1 MQSIKSMAAKF
12 NQDKYPGKPKIL
24 FIGWPVSTHTHS
36 WIDLLENSDFN
47 VRLFSL
53 PEGLPPDNWKV
64 KTYVTVE
71 TISKLDSQTRT
82 AIYPPQVFPFFRLRR
97 LNKWLYKIAKR
108 FQLKQAEIEK
118 QLAQVIQSWNPDIIH
133 TLGLDPAS
141 YFYLRTRE
149 QFKLAGIGKWVA
161 QVRGGPDLA
170 LHRFLPDYLGKMK
183 QVFAECDQLIADNQC
198 NYDYAVHLGLAKHKL
213 ASLGV
218 VPGTGGMD
226 VTDLEGKWS
235 KLPSQRERLIVWP
248 KTYEAPSSKALPVFE
263 ALKMAWK
270 KIKPCQIEMLWVVQ
284 SEIEMWFQTLPEEI
298 RASCH
303 IQGRIPRDNVLDL
316 FSQARVML
324 APSLT
329 DGVPN
334 SMLEAMALG
343 AFPIVSPLETI
354 IPVVKEP
361 ENVLF
366 ARNLYPHELAAA
378 LERAMTDDS
387 LVDSAAVTNLD
398 LVGRV
403 ANRTE
408 IAPRVIEYYKDLAF
422 DN

>member
-1 MQSIKSMAAKF
+1 MQSGNSMDTQF
-12 NQDKYPGKPKIL
+12 NQDIYPNKPKIL

-36 WIDLLENSDFN
+36 WIDLLQDSDFN
-47 VRLFSL
+47 IRLFSL
-53 PEGLPPDNWKV
+53 PDGLPPDHWKV

-71 TISKLDSQTRT
+71 AADDLDPQTRKK
-82 AIYPPQVFPFFRLRR
+82 IFPPQIRPLFPSSL
-97 LNKWLYKIAKR
+97 LNKLVHKFAYRLHPKE
-108 FQLKQAEIEK
+108 FEIET
-118 QLAQVIQSWNPDIIH
+118 QLAKVILDWKPDIIH

-149 QFKLAGIGKWVA
+149 QFNLRGIGRWVV

-170 LHRFLPDYLGKMK
+170 MHRFLPAYLEKMK
-183 QVFAECDQLIADNQC
+183 HVFSECDQLIADNQC
-198 NYDYAVHLGLAKHKL
+198 NYDYAVGFGLEKQKV

-226 VTDLEGKWS
+226 VAGLKKKWT

-263 ALKMAWK
+263 ALKMAWQ
-270 KIKPCQIEMLWVVQ
+270 KIKPCRIEMLWVVQ

-303 IQGRIPRDNVLDL
+303 LQTRIPRDQALDL

-354 IPVVKEP
+354 TPVVREP
-361 ENVLF
+361 NNVLF
-366 ARNLYPHELAAA
+366 ARNLYPHEVAAA
-378 LERAMTDDS
+378 LERAMTDDP
-387 LVDSAAVTNLD
+387 LIDDAALTNLD
-398 LVGRV
+398 LVERI
-403 ANRTE
+403 ANRAE
-408 IAPRVIEYYKDLAF
+408 IAPRVIEYYKNLISK
-422 DN
+422 N